1 MNNIF
6 KYANWICPVEF
17 LNEHPLTLLS
27 KEKNAIKPELPEKFQ
42 NLHML
47 TKKAFTLKDKSGEY
61 RIRITADD
69 YYKLYI
75 NGKYVAQGVA
85 QGYHFCYYWN
95 EIDISDFL
103 ECGENEIY
111 CDVYYQGLVNRVYNS
126 ADRRMGLIAEI
137 YNNQDCILA
146 TDDTWKYTLSGAY
159 TVTHTIGYDTGFA
172 ENFDS
177 RWQPSVW
184 QNACIK
190 DVDYTFS
197 DEYVKTLQVYP
208 VQPVI
213 IEKLE
218 NGAIF
223 YDFGKEV
230 TATLKITSKGK
241 SGNKIRIL
249 CGEETES
256 TPLKVRYDMRCNC
269 LYDEWWTL
277 DNGQNTLSQYE
288 YKAFRYVTLVP
299 DKDVEITSIDA
310 MVQHYPFDDDYCTL
324 ETDDEILK
332 SVWDICK
339 NGIKYGAG
347 EVFVDCPTREKGQ
360 YAGDL
365 TISSASH
372 ITVTGDYSLFKK
384 AVDNQMQSAAA
395 CKGLLAVT
403 PGNYMQ
409 EIADYSLQFPI
420 LALRHYDHFK
430 DKEYLKKCYDVCDG
444 IIEHFSQ
451 FENSDGLLETVSDKW
466 NLVDW
471 PDNLRDGYDFQ
482 LEKPLESG
490 VHNVINAFYIGCVMQ
505 TEQIAGI
512 LNLERKNKS
521 RKLIETF
528 NAVFFN
534 QKTGLYTDRPYGTH
548 SSLHSNVIPAFY
560 GIASPD
566 KNDKIADFIL
576 EKGLCCGV
584 YFAYFVLKA
593 LCHMDRYKDA
603 YNLIVNQSEHSWYN
617 MVREGAT
624 TCFEAWGKEQ
634 KWNTSLCHPWA
645 SGPIS
650 VLAEDILP
658 NMHEVGKL
666 IYKSGQS

>member
-1 MNNIF
+1 MKNNIF
-6 KYANWICPVEF
+6 KFAKWICPVEF
-17 LNEHPLTLLS
+17 LNEQPINLLS
-27 KEKNAIKPELPEKFQ
+27 KEKLATKPELPEKFK
-42 NLHML
+42 NIHML
-47 TKKAFTLKDKSGEY
+47 TKKTFSIKEKVGSY
-61 RIRITADD
+61 RMRITADD

-75 NGKYVAQGVA
+75 NGNYVAQGVA

-95 EIDISDFL
+95 EIDVSDFL
-103 ECGENEIY
+103 KTGENEIF

-137 YNNQDCILA
+137 YNDSSCILA
-146 TDDTWKYTLSGAY
+146 TDNTWHYTLSGAY
-159 TVTHTIGYDTGFA
+159 TISHIIGYDTALA

-177 RWQPSVW
+177 RWKPNVW
-184 QNACIK
+184 QNVCKKA
-190 DVDYTFS
+190 VDYTFS
-197 DEYVKTLQVYP
+197 QESVKTLQVYP
-208 VQPVI
+208 IEPVLT
-213 IEKLE
+213 EKLSD
-218 NGAIF
+218 GAAF
-223 YDFGKEV
+223 YDFGQEV
-230 TATLKITSKGK
+230 TATLKITARGK
-241 SGNKIRIL
+241 SGDIIRIL
-249 CGEETES
+249 CGEETED
-256 TPLKVRYDMRCNC
+256 TPLKTRYNMRANC

-277 DNGQNTLSQYE
+277 DDGESILSQYE
-288 YKAFRYVTLVP
+288 YKAFRFVTLVP
-299 DKDVEITSIDA
+299 DKNVQIQSVCA

-324 ETDDEILK
+324 ETDNKVLK
-332 SVWDICK
+332 SVWDVCK
-339 NGIKYGAG
+339 NGIKYGAQ
-347 EVFVDCPTREKGQ
+347 EVFVDCPSREKGQ

-420 LALRHYDHFK
+420 LALRHFNHFK

-451 FENSDGLLETVSDKW
+451 FENSDGLLETVDDKW

-471 PDNLRDGYDFQ
+471 PDNLRDGYDFK

-505 TEQIAGI
+505 TEQIAEILGI
-512 LNLERKNKS
+512 KRENKS
-521 RKLIETF
+521 HRLIEIYNTAF
-528 NAVFFN
+528 YN
-534 QKTGLYTDRPYGTH
+534 KETGLYTDRPYGEH

-560 GIASPD
+560 GITTAD
-566 KNDKIADFIL
+566 QNDKIAEFIMQ
-576 EKGLCCGV
+576 KGLCCGV
-584 YFAYFVLKA
+584 YFAYFVLKS
-593 LCHMDRYKDA
+593 LCKMGKYEDA
-603 YNLIVNQSEHSWYN
+603 YRLIINESEHSWYN

-624 TCFEAWGKEQ
+624 TCFEAWGKNQ

-650 VLAEDILP
+650 VLAEDIIP
-658 NMHEVGKL
+658 AIPEVGKI
-666 IYKSGQS
+666 IYKHK